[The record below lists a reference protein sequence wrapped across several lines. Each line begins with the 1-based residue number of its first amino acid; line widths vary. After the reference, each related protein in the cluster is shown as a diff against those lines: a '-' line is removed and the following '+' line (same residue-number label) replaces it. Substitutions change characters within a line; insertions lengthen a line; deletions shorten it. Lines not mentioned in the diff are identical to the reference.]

1 MREQN
6 GLTMEETPGTRFGNY
21 ELVRRID
28 IGGMGE
34 VYLARQLTAFSRSVA
49 IKIIRSDLV
58 HDTTARARFLREAE
72 VSAHLKHEHILP
84 LFDFGEVEGRL
95 YLVTP
100 YIEGGTL
107 STLLQTSGSL
117 SLEETHTLFVPLV
130 QAVAY
135 IHRRGVV
142 HRDLKPTNIMLDT
155 EDGSVYVRLIDFGI
169 ASLQGRAASPP
180 LTTAG
185 HEMGT
190 VAYMAPERLSG
201 IAAPSNDIFSLG
213 VILHQMLTGRM
224 PTASPPS
231 PHSVVPRLAEPL
243 DKVVR
248 RAVIAN
254 PNERYGTAEEL
265 LKSFEQ
271 AYQHITNPVPPA
283 LSTSGSELSPLT
295 PHKSAPDLSVSQ
307 ARPELVSLAQSSEL
321 PEPIAQTPVHQ
332 TRPPVRLSFAPE
344 DYNAPT
350 TVFQRPL
357 VAKALP
363 NSRPPLLKPR
373 LPKTPGQAR
382 APRRNRLVLVVSA
395 LTVVVLI
402 VFAGMLYYGYQ
413 LVDATNVTVNFSPRT
428 RVISQVV
435 TLKADPKVSSV
446 NLTSAVIPARALTSP
461 PLTKSQSASTTGQV
475 NCVLGGLGCQQGVS
489 QNDIDNLISQMQP
502 DLDAQIKQNLESQIQ
517 AQHGTQL
524 GAINI
529 VTSNVATPPLNS
541 PGNTVS
547 VTLSEHGSVGYFVN
561 ADASQVAHQALTRS
575 VVSLGAHYQ
584 LVDSTIRINAFKI
597 QSIDQ
602 VSGISTIATSEGAV
616 VLYHLTSD
624 DLQTISQGLV
634 GKSLAAARAFLQ
646 NQPGIDPA
654 TVQINFTSG
663 SKKNSMPTDVQ
674 HIKLIPLNPGTLPA
688 VSLTP
693 VAQATLTQADQT
705 PITVS
710 TSTPTSTN
718 TPTDNG

>member
-6 GLTMEETPGTRFGNY
+6 GLTMEETSGTRFGNY

-28 IGGMGE
+28 VGGMGE
-34 VYLARQLTAFSRSVA
+34 VYLARQITAFSRSVA

-107 STLLQTSGSL
+107 ATRLKTGGPL
-117 SLEETHTLFVPLV
+117 SLEETHRLFVPLV

-155 EDGSVYVRLIDFGI
+155 EEGGEVYVRLIDFGI
-169 ASLQGRAASPP
+169 ATLQGRPASPP

-224 PTASPPS
+224 PTTTPPA
-231 PHSVVPRLAEPL
+231 PHSPAPRLPEAL

-248 RAVIAN
+248 RAIATN
-254 PNERYGTAEEL
+254 PNERYSTAEDL
-265 LKSFEQ
+265 LKSFEL
-271 AYQHITNPVPPA
+271 AYQQLADPGSSPQATRNEAQPPSPVSSKA
-283 LSTSGSELSPLT
+283 T
-295 PHKSAPDLSVSQ
+295 PDQHAAQDKT
-307 ARPELVSLAQSSEL
+307 ELVSLAQAGTL
-321 PEPIAQTPVHQ
+321 PAPNGQPPAQQLRPQ
-332 TRPPVRLSFAPE
+332 TRLSFTPE

-350 TVFQRPL
+350 TVFQRPQ
-357 VAKALP
+357 VVKTLP
-363 NSRPPLLKPR
+363 NSRPPLLRPR
-373 LPKTPGQAR
+373 PPRVPDPVR
-382 APRRNRLVLVVSA
+382 APRPRRSKLVLAVSI
-395 LTVVVLI
+395 LTVIVLV

-413 LVDATNVTVNFSPRT
+413 IIDATSVSINFSPRT
-428 RVISQVV
+428 KTISQVV
-435 TLKADPKVSSV
+435 TFKADPRASGVD
-446 NLTSAVIPARALTSP
+446 LASAVIPARAVTSPTLTSSK
-461 PLTKSQSASTTGQV
+461 TGATTGQV

-489 QNDIDNLISQMQP
+489 QSDVDNLIAQMQP
-502 DLDAQIKQNLESQIQ
+502 ALDAQIKQNLESQIR

-524 GAINI
+524 GSINI
-529 VTSNVATPPLNS
+529 STTSTALPPVNAPGKNVT
-541 PGNTVS
+541 
-547 VTLSEHGSVGYFVN
+547 VTLTEHGSVGYFLN
-561 ADASQVAHQALTRS
+561 ADGMKIARQALNNATTA
-575 VVSLGAHYQ
+575 LGAHYQ
-584 LVDSTIRINAFKI
+584 MAEATITIGSFKI
-597 QSIDQ
+597 RSIDPI
-602 VSGISTIATSEGAV
+602 SGISTIAVPEGAV
-616 VLYHLTSD
+616 ALYHFSQEELD
-624 DLQTISQGLV
+624 AISKGLL
-634 GKSLAAARAFLQ
+634 GKSVSAAQTFLA
-646 NQPGIDPA
+646 NQPGIDPD
-654 TVQINFTSG
+654 TVRINFTSG
-663 SKKNSMPTDVQ
+663 SKKDSMPGDVQ
-674 HIKLIPLNPGTLPA
+674 HIKLIPLNPGSLPG

-693 VAQATLTQADQT
+693 VAQATLPPATATPTQA
-705 PITVS
+705 P
-710 TSTPTSTN
+710 TSTPTS
-718 TPTDNG
+718 NG